1 MYFSVRLWRGELRN
15 KCLKQFQLIARLW
28 LQLEFKQHMEIRAF
42 LMGPWCI
49 SLRALKL
56 GYLTQDMIDDY
67 EPGLMFTIPRLA
79 IVW

>member
-1 MYFSVRLWRGELRN
+1 MSYGTNVFNSSNMWSSDLTLESNPHMKIKVSWSVPLFS
-15 KCLKQFQLIARLW
+15 
-28 LQLEFKQHMEIRAF
+28 
-42 LMGPWCI
+42 

>member
-1 MYFSVRLWRGELRN
+1 MFSSVRLWRGESGFKR
-15 KCLKQFQLIARLW
+15 
-28 LQLEFKQHMEIRAF
+28 LQLVETHEAGGF
-42 LMGPWCI
+42 LMGPLCAP
-49 SLRALKL
+49 LRALKL

>member
-15 KCLKQFQLIARLW
+15 TFFKLFQLLEVCWLELESKRHMNVFRLVP
-28 LQLEFKQHMEIRAF
+28 LCF
-42 LMGPWCI
+42 P
-49 SLRALKL
+49 LRALKL